1 VPQYPPSIKIRV
13 IVDQSIVEVFIND
26 GEAALTE
33 QFFFNSKEIKI
44 KSTGVKIE
52 DIYLLKSIWKR

>member
-1 VPQYPPSIKIRV
+1 V
-13 IVDQSIVEVFIND
+13 IVDQSIVEVFVND

-52 DIYLLKSIWKR
+52 DVYVLRSIWKR